1 MGNSKWYNRSD
12 LNVSTIENGYLIS
25 QTSQIYATD
34 LQQFSVVIKSEEG
47 KVLKEDT
54 ASVSSITGLYT
65 VSYKLFDNS
74 LANGKYTIEATDA
87 SNNTTKVEFIVDRFD
102 VTESKVSSNLID
114 ETGNTIN
121 NFNSFAVKFDKDL
134 VFEYGSTDKTY
145 TISFEYS
152 TDGVTY
158 NESDYKITN
167 WPDALVKD
175 PNTDPTER
183 YILSPSVTIPA
194 GSPIYWSGTKVGE
207 RWTEIY
213 DAIVATKGTDDKVYV
228 KTIFTVVQ
236 PSYTKSFE
244 LGEVI
249 YSDGGNEVSER
260 GMAEF

>member
-1 MGNSKWYNRSD
+1 M
-12 LNVSTIENGYLIS
+12 
-25 QTSQIYATD
+25 
-34 LQQFSVVIKSEEG
+34 VIKLDGKEVRRDKATLNSE
-47 KVLKEDT
+47 
-54 ASVSSITGLYT
+54 GLYS
-65 VSYKLFDNS
+65 VWFGIGH
-74 LANGKYTIEATDA
+74 LADGDYVVEATDA
-87 SNNTTKVEFIVDRFD
+87 AGNTSKEEFTLIRLNITDSD
-102 VTESKVSSNLID
+102 VGSNLID
-114 ETGNTIN
+114 TSSNTIN
-121 NFNSFAVKFDKDL
+121 NFNSFAVKFNKDL
-134 VFEYGSTDKTY
+134 IFEYGSTDKTY

-167 WPDALVKD
+167 WADALVKN
-175 PNTDPTER
+175 PYSSPVER

-194 GSPIYWSGTKVGE
+194 GSPIYWSGTEVGE

-260 GMAEF
+260 GMPEFN